1 MSGVQ
6 CIRSSG
12 KMPDLSGSLG
22 RRDRGHQESS
32 SRISGRGTGISH
44 FGWPAPR
51 RSCIRR
57 TSSSRG
63 GPSFLVEV
71 LILQPPGRYS
81 AFSALRRW
89 GRLLE
94 LELQR
99 GDHARF
105 RNRDGRLGRQRR
117 PDDSGEAFL
126 FRCQGSIALGM
137 DFTGAR
143 RDALGQEQA
152 PVADDLRF
160 LLWTAVPR
168 HSQQSR
174 VEQMPKVSLIQGI
187 VGRPGSSDA
196 DDDAGELRP
205 LVPFD

>member
-1 MSGVQ
+1 
-6 CIRSSG
+6 
-12 KMPDLSGSLG
+12 MPDLSGSLG

-63 GPSFLVEV
+63 GPSFLVES
-71 LILQPPGRYS
+71 LNLSAARPLLGIIL
-81 AFSALRRW
+81 ALRRW

-105 RNRDGRLGRQRR
+105 RNRYGRLGRQRR
-117 PDDSGEAFL
+117 PDDSGEALL

-137 DFTGAR
+137 DFIGAG
-143 RDALGQEQA
+143 RDALGQEHA

-160 LLWTAVPR
+160 LVVDRRSPTLSAIARRTNA
-168 HSQQSR
+168 QS
-174 VEQMPKVSLIQGI
+174 V
-187 VGRPGSSDA
+187 A
-196 DDDAGELRP
+196 H
-205 LVPFD
+205 